1 MLSNQKFFYSV
12 DLHVI
17 RCFSRRFPGKKLERE
32 KVRKRKREK
41 VVNSLR
47 K

>member
-17 RCFSRRFPGKKLERE
+17 RCFSGKKLERE
-32 KVRKRKREK
+32 KVRKRKSEK